1 MELDTE
7 VDIEDIFDE
16 DWDAIEEE
24 EDFDGKLFL
33 VLIFLVF
40 RSQVTIISKSPPM
53 ILVWDLA
60 ERLLWFSAYPGMILL
75 CEH

>member
-24 EDFDGKLFL
+24 EDFDGKPFL
-33 VLIFLVF
+33 VLIFFVF

-60 ERLLWFSAYPGMILL
+60 ELAAPFVSSLSGDDPSL
-75 CEH
+75 